1 MEILAIEPP
10 GSRINRYWRIAGT
23 GFSFAVFGL
32 GSGLLALGLLLVVYP
47 FPITRNIKQRWTRR
61 AISTGCRIYIRMM
74 RALGLLTC
82 EYIDIHQLKS
92 SGQLIVANHPS
103 LLDVVF
109 LMSLV
114 PDANCVVKAA
124 LWKNPFTF
132 GIVSLAGYVRNDRE
146 ALVERAAE
154 KIRQGQSLIVFP
166 EGTRTPGN
174 GRMHFKRGAANVALA
189 ADCLITPVLIDC
201 FPKALQKHHKWY
213 QVPSSPPLFRFN
225 VLSPV
230 AIGNHIDPDRPKS
243 IQVRQ
248 INRHLEGIFRQKMD
262 SLATERS
269 A

>member
-1 MEILAIEPP
+1 MEILAIDPP
-10 GSRINRYWRIAGT
+10 GSRINRYWRILAT

-32 GSGLLALGLLLVVYP
+32 GAGLLTLGLLLMVYP
-47 FPITRNIKQRWTRR
+47 FPITQTIKQRWTRR
-61 AISTGCRIYIRMM
+61 AISAGCWVYIRIM
-74 RALGLLTC
+74 RAMGLLTYQ
-82 EYIDIHQLKS
+82 YIDTHKLKP
-92 SGQLIVANHPS
+92 SGQLIIANHPS

-109 LMSLV
+109 LISLV

-154 KIRQGQSLIVFP
+154 KIKSGQSLIVFP

-189 ADCLITPVLIDC
+189 ANCVITPVLIDC
-201 FPKALQKHHKWY
+201 FPRALQKHHKWY
-213 QVPSSPPLFRFN
+213 QVPNSAPLFRFN

-230 AIGNHIDPDRPKS
+230 AIGNHMDRDRPKP

-248 INRHLEGIFRQKMD
+248 INRHLESIFRQKMD